1 MEANM
6 NDSLTI
12 DLAGMTTAQVAQLI
26 ETVRGMRSSASDYE
40 EPELPDW
47 DSAEST
53 GWTIAHVEYLREK
66 LAARAKRVQLAAFEA
81 ALENGGYISRGD
93 LYALAGYAPE
103 RKLNNWTTPFRK
115 IAAELV
121 DQHDLPEDAAL
132 PMEAGYTDAPG
143 YQQTHGF
150 VVAPE
155 IVKLVHEQR

>member
-1 MEANM
+1 M

-12 DLAGMTTAQVAQLI
+12 DLAGLTTAQVAQII
-26 ETVRGMRSSASDYE
+26 ETVRGMRSSASDHE
-40 EPELPDW
+40 EPKLPDW
-47 DSAEST
+47 HAAEST

-66 LAARAKRVQLAAFEA
+66 LLARGKRVQLAAFEA
-81 ALENGGYISRGD
+81 ALENNGYISRDD
-93 LYALAGYAPE
+93 LYALAGYGPG

-121 DQHDLPEDAAL
+121 DEHDLPEGAAL

-143 YQQTHGF
+143 YQKTHGF

-155 IVKLVHEQR
+155 IVKLEHEEG